1 MDVSTKRQRIA
12 ELGKQFVQRSFTS
25 LHHHLDLEWFAEAYR
40 CLNTKSAPG
49 IDGVTVE
56 EYGKDLQSNLESLR
70 ARVLA
75 GTYRAPSVRRVQI
88 PKGTGSNET
97 RPIGIPTTEDKVLQR
112 AVQMLL
118 EPLHEPIFRD
128 DSYGFRPGRS
138 PHRVLEALWQAI
150 MQMDGGWVLDVDV
163 RKFFDTL
170 DHQHLLALLQRRVRD
185 GVICRLISKWLHAGV
200 MEEGRLTYSEIGTPQ
215 GGVIS
220 PLLSNVYL
228 HYVLDE
234 WFATVVQPR
243 LQGPAQLIRF
253 ADDFV
258 MVFRDKAD
266 ADRVWQVLP
275 LRFGKYGLQVHPD
288 KTRLV
293 DFRAP
298 AQGGTGGTF
307 TFLGFTHYWGRSRR
321 GRWVVQRKTARTRFT
336 RAVRSLREW
345 CRVHRHLP
353 VAVQHVQ
360 LVLKIRGHYLY
371 YGLTGNLASLTR
383 FYEHVRRAWR
393 YWLDR
398 RTRGRRLNWD
408 RFVNGILRQY
418 PLPMPRIY
426 HRYGAA
432 NP

>member
-12 ELGKQFVQRSFTS
+12 ELGKQCDQRSFTS
-25 LHHHLDLEWFAEAYR
+25 LHHHLDLDWLAEAYR
-40 CLNTKSAPG
+40 CLNSKSAPG
-49 IDGVTVE
+49 TDGVTVE
-56 EYGKDLQSNLESLR
+56 AYGKDLRSNLEALR
-70 ARVLA
+70 ERVLE

-88 PKGTGSNET
+88 PKGSGSNET

-118 EPLHEPIFRD
+118 EPLYEPIFREG
-128 DSYGFRPGRS
+128 SYGFRPGRS
-138 PHRVLEALWQAI
+138 PHMALEALWQAV
-150 MQMDGGWVLDVDV
+150 MPMGGGWVLDVDV

-170 DHQHLLALLQRRVRD
+170 DHSQMLTLLKQRVSD

-200 MEEGRLTYSEIGTPQ
+200 MEEERLTYPEKGTPQ

-234 WFATVVQPR
+234 WFAEVVQPR

-258 MVFRDKAD
+258 MVFRHKSD
-266 ADRVWQVLP
+266 AERVWQVLP

-293 DFRAP
+293 DFRSP
-298 AQGGTGGTF
+298 GQGGPGGSF

-321 GRWVVQRKTARTRFT
+321 GRWVVQRKTARDRFT
-336 RAVRSLREW
+336 RAVRSIREW
-345 CRVHRHLP
+345 CRRHRHLP
-353 VAVQHVQ
+353 VAVQQAQ
-360 LVLKIRGHYLY
+360 LALKVRGHYLY
-371 YGLTGNLASLTR
+371 YGLTGNLTSLTR

-393 YWLDR
+393 YWLNR

-408 RFVNGILRQY
+408 RFANGILPRY
-418 PLPMPRIY
+418 PLPLPRIY

-432 NP
+432 KL

>member
-12 ELGKQFVQRSFTS
+12 ELGKRFVQRSFTS
-25 LHHHLDLEWFAEAYR
+25 LHHHWDLEWFAEAYR
-40 CLNTKSAPG
+40 CLNPKSAPG
-49 IDGVTVE
+49 ADGVTVE
-56 EYGKDLQSNLESLR
+56 EYGKNLRSHLESLR
-70 ARVLA
+70 ERVLG
-75 GTYRAPSVRRVQI
+75 GTYRAPAVRRVRI
-88 PKGTGSNET
+88 PKGTGGNET

-118 EPLHEPIFRD
+118 EPLYEPIFREV
-128 DSYGFRPGRS
+128 SYGFRPGRS
-138 PHRVLEALWQAI
+138 PHLALEALWQAI
-150 MQMDGGWVLDVDV
+150 MQRGGGWVLDVDV

-170 DHQHLLALLQRRVRD
+170 DHQQMLRLLQLRVSD
-185 GVICRLISKWLHAGV
+185 GVICRLIGKWLQAGV
-200 MEEGRLTYSEIGTPQ
+200 MEEDRLTYPEQGTPQ

-234 WFATVVQPR
+234 WFETVVQPR
-243 LQGPAQLIRF
+243 LQGPARLIRF

-258 MVFRDKAD
+258 MVFRHKAD
-266 ADRVWQVLP
+266 AERVWQVLP

-293 DFRAP
+293 DFRSP
-298 AQGGTGGTF
+298 AQGGTGGSF

-321 GRWVVQRKTARTRFT
+321 GRAVVQRKTARGRFT

-345 CRVHRHLP
+345 CRAHRHLP
-353 VAVQHVQ
+353 VAVQHAQ
-360 LVLKIRGHYLY
+360 LVLKVRGHYLY
-371 YGLTGNLASLTR
+371 YGLTGNLTSLTR
-383 FYEHVRRAWR
+383 FYEQVRRAWR

-408 RFVNGILRQY
+408 RFATGILRHY
-418 PLPMPRIY
+418 PLPLPRIY
-426 HRYGAA
+426 HHYGSA